1 MQKSQPNIMQSS
13 GNPSEEG
20 EEDLWE
26 TPQKQQK
33 TNKQTKQKKQKQKTT
48 GQVQLHILLTRKE
61 T

>member
-1 MQKSQPNIMQSS
+1 MQSS

-33 TNKQTKQKKQKQKTT
+33 TSKQTKPQN
-48 GQVQLHILLTRKE
+48 QLTWVLWAHRD
-61 T
+61 